1 MAKTTQSQQPKAPP
15 PPSSL
20 REAASRAHTAN
31 RQSSYLES
39 GNAVFNLEQLGTVA
53 VSAAVTAE
61 INHTRTNRW
70 GWRFAEF
77 ASSLPVLAFT
87 GSNHLLGRVAIGVFA
102 GALVETLVDRQATT
116 GWEVLPPDDSR
127 VYVVQP

>member
-1 MAKTTQSQQPKAPP
+1 MARTKQEKTPPTPP
-15 PPSSL
+15 PPQSL
-20 REAASRAHTAN
+20 REAAQKAHTAN
-31 RQSSYLES
+31 RQSSYVEG

-61 INHTRTNRW
+61 VNHTRTNRW
-70 GWRFAEF
+70 SWRFAEF

-127 VYVVQP
+127 VYVVE